1 MKKNLFKIL
10 ASALATV
17 ACLGAFAACG
27 QPDNGDGGKTPALK
41 VIEIEL
47 TQEEYAFAVNKNNA
61 NLLEQANAYLAEIKG
76 NGAFDAVVNKWF
88 GEGAAPV
95 GYPNGNYDESK
106 DQLVVLTNTPFEPF
120 EYTGDDGKYYGVDIE
135 LMAGFAD
142 YLDKELCIIEHLDFD
157 TICEEANKYTNGVVA
172 AGLTVSEDRAAIVN
186 FTNSYYS
193 ASQKLIVA
201 GTDTKFDACQ
211 TAEDVENI
219 LKTFDTSVNIGYQN
233 GTTGALYVNGDAEW
247 EFDGFNVTKSGYR
260 TAALAAQAL
269 VNGSIQYVVVDSA
282 PASAIVK
289 AINAMN

>member
-1 MKKNLFKIL
+1 MKKNIVKAI
-10 ASALATV
+10 AATLV
-17 ACLGAFAACG
+17 ATACVGCFAAC
-27 QPDNGDGGKTPALK
+27 QDNGGDETPALK

-47 TQEEYAFAVNKNNA
+47 TQEEYAFAVNKNNTT
-61 NLLEQANAYLAEIKG
+61 LLEQANANLTEIKS

-95 GYPNGNYDESK
+95 GYPIGTYDADK

-120 EYTGDDGKYYGVDIE
+120 EYTGSDGKYYGVDIE

-172 AGLTVSEDRAAIVN
+172 AGLTVSADRAEVVN

-211 TAEDVENI
+211 TAKDVEDI

-247 EFDGFNVTKSGYR
+247 GFDGFSVTKSGYR

-269 VNGSIQYVVVDSA
+269 VNGNIQYVVVDSA
-282 PASAIVK
+282 PANAIVK